1 MNDKLK
7 HPWVITALTL
17 SAFISAFFLDYLE
30 NTVGSTHM
38 LIGALY
44 TIAIVMIAMVIFSL
58 FSRLEVRQEYTKQ
71 VDILKG
77 FIEANGLGQII
88 NELQLQAIERKT
100 TSIWVFTLDLAND
113 LGPSVKDGYG
123 QVIFEAVKSN
133 LKDGKRYTYFVPDTP
148 KIHGAIEEYFDKHS
162 FVEGQVTFC
171 VIPFDQFHFI
181 SELVIYGAESSME
194 TLAFQWFPSNK
205 LNYYFK
211 LDEAHRRDIVGV
223 ARQMLRK
230 HPQITKRNNDFD
242 DLISA

>member
-1 MNDKLK
+1 MNEKLK
-7 HPWVITALTL
+7 HPWIITALTI

-30 NTVGSTHM
+30 DTVGSKHM
-38 LIGALY
+38 LIGAVF
-44 TIAIVMIAMVIFSL
+44 TIVITLLAMVIFSL
-58 FSRLEVRQEYTKQ
+58 FSRLDVKQEYSKQ

-123 QVIFEAVKSN
+123 QVIFEAVKNN
-133 LKDGKRYTYFVPDTP
+133 LKDGKKYTYFVPDTP
-148 KIHGAIEEYFDKHS
+148 KIHGAIEEYFDKHD
-162 FVEGQVTFC
+162 FEPGQVTFC
-171 VIPFDQFHFI
+171 IVPFDQFHFI
-181 SELVIYGAESSME
+181 SELVIYGAESNTE

-211 LDEAHRRDIVGV
+211 LDETHRRDIVGV

-230 HPQITKRNNDFD
+230 HSLITQRNTH
-242 DLISA
+242 LQKAV